1 MIDIFFTG
9 DTLLNER
16 VNIPYNLSNTIK
28 TSDFSICNLEAPIKH
43 ESSHKIH
50 KAGPNL
56 FQNPKSIEQL
66 KDLGFDILT
75 ISNNHIFDYGLDS
88 VKRTINEIKRNKLI
102 PFGYYF
108 DKKIEAL
115 RLKKNGIQVS
125 IITCGENSEG
135 CMKDNKQ
142 NFGYL
147 WSHSKRIK
155 NLITREKQK
164 SDFVFVSVHAGLE
177 DVNFPLKQWKNQF
190 RKFIEYGANVVIGHH
205 PHVAQG
211 VEKIESGIIFYS
223 LGNFIFDYP
232 KNSIEN
238 EPSMSV
244 KFKLTKEKISYNIF
258 YHQKKKN
265 NLILLNNS
273 DYILNEINKQLI
285 ENLENDR
292 NQKLQITK
300 NFKAIEK
307 YIKIYSFG
315 IADFSPRSI
324 LKLIYYTIFNRKNYQ
339 IKRIKLLEHIISID
353 TNRFLL
359 DEYFKYKSI
368 NNDY

>member
-9 DTLLNER
+9 DTLINEK
-16 VNIPYNLSNTIK
+16 VNIPNNLINIIRA
-28 TSDFSICNLEAPIKH
+28 SDFSICNLEAPIKH

-56 FQNPKSIEQL
+56 FQTPNSVELL

-75 ISNNHIFDYGLDS
+75 ISNNHIYDYGLDS
-88 VKRTINEIKRNKLI
+88 VKQTIKETKKNKLI

-108 DKKIEAL
+108 DEKIEAL
-115 RLKKNGIQVS
+115 RLKKNGIKVS

-135 CMKDNKQ
+135 CIKYNKQ

-147 WSHSKRIK
+147 WSHSKKLK
-155 NLITREKQK
+155 NLIIKEKK
-164 SDFVFVSVHAGLE
+164 ISDFVFVSVHAGLE

-190 RKFIEYGANVVIGHH
+190 RKFIKYGADVVIGHH
-205 PHVAQG
+205 PHIAQG
-211 VEKIESGIIFYS
+211 IEKRESGIIFYS

-238 EPSMSV
+238 KPSMSV
-244 KFKLTKEKISYNIF
+244 KFKLAKEKISYDLF

-265 NLILLNNS
+265 NLTLLDDS
-273 DYILNEINKQLI
+273 DNIFYEINKHLI
-285 ENLENDR
+285 QNSENDR
-292 NQKLQITK
+292 NQKLQIK
-300 NFKAIEK
+300 KSFNAIEK

-315 IADFSPRSI
+315 ISDFSPRSI
-324 LKLIYYTIFNRKNYQ
+324 LKIIYHTIFNRKNFK

-353 TNRFLL
+353 TNRFIL
-359 DEYFKYKSI
+359 DDYFKYNSKK
-368 NNDY
+368 